1 MELSG
6 AGDLYRRLK
15 GGGKGKGFRA
25 YTDRHLGYVVECLG
39 DAAISDLKRTDA
51 GRFRDFLIAIKLTTG
66 SIKRAFATMRAAVNP
81 TIFEHG
87 SERTNPFSDTFIPE
101 VGTKTVWPP
110 IPRDVIRSV
119 QRTCMEM
126 DDDNRQ
132 LTALISDSGCG

>member
-1 MELSG
+1 MKLSE

-25 YTDRHLGYVVECLG
+25 YTDRHLGYFVECLG

-66 SIKRAFATMRAAVNP
+66 SIKRVFATMRAAVNP
-81 TIFEHG
+81 TISEHG